1 MFLAMIGSFTRF
13 LCDVRQEVLQV
24 SWASKREVLVFL
36 LIVLMTVV
44 VSSILFSCVDFVFLR
59 LVKIVL
65 GVVYAA

>member
-1 MFLAMIGSFTRF
+1 MIGSFTRF